1 MSNLRHWLIMTIL
14 CFSGGIIFML
24 PFLREVYYIPMQQA
38 FGYDNVQMGV
48 LMSVFG
54 ALSLLAYFPGGW
66 VADRYSPRKL
76 ISGSLLTTGLGGFYF
91 ATFPGYAAS
100 IVLHAFWGASISLV
114 FWSALIKTTRSWA
127 PENQQGRAFGT
138 LESGRGIAE
147 MLSSTVFLAVFAWLG
162 SNSTALSQVI
172 SLFALSNIVLAVSA
186 WFVLDDDRGSS
197 NESSLS
203 LAGFEEV
210 LQVIRMPVVWLIAM
224 VVLTA
229 YSAYWG
235 SFYFTPYASDVF
247 GVSVVTGGAIGVAR
261 MWLKPLASFAAGL
274 AADHFSVSKTALFMM
289 LVMTFCFTGFAFIP
303 EGADHLWL
311 MLVNVLLVC
320 IAIFAMR
327 GIYFALLQ
335 EGGIPQAV
343 TGTAA
348 GLISAIGFTPDV
360 FMPLLG
366 GFLLDTFPG
375 AQGYRYLYLTVA
387 ALCGGGCLAVLAIM
401 KQGKVLNESVPPVS

>member
-1 MSNLRHWLIMTIL
+1 
-14 CFSGGIIFML
+14 
-24 PFLREVYYIPMQQA
+24 
-38 FGYDNVQMGV
+38 
-48 LMSVFG
+48 
-54 ALSLLAYFPGGW
+54 
-66 VADRYSPRKL
+66 
-76 ISGSLLTTGLGGFYF
+76 
-91 ATFPGYAAS
+91 
-100 IVLHAFWGASISLV
+100 
-114 FWSALIKTTRSWA
+114 
-127 PENQQGRAFGT
+127 
-138 LESGRGIAE
+138 
-147 MLSSTVFLAVFAWLG
+147 
-162 SNSTALSQVI
+162 
-172 SLFALSNIVLAVSA
+172 
-186 WFVLDDDRGSS
+186 
-197 NESSLS
+197 
-203 LAGFEEV
+203 
-210 LQVIRMPVVWLIAM
+210 
-224 VVLTA
+224 
-229 YSAYWG
+229 
-235 SFYFTPYASDVF
+235 
-247 GVSVVTGGAIGVAR
+247 VVTGGAIGVAR

-375 AQGYRYLYLTVA
+375 AQGYRYLYLMVA

>member
-1 MSNLRHWLIMTIL
+1 
-14 CFSGGIIFML
+14 
-24 PFLREVYYIPMQQA
+24 
-38 FGYDNVQMGV
+38 
-48 LMSVFG
+48 
-54 ALSLLAYFPGGW
+54 
-66 VADRYSPRKL
+66 
-76 ISGSLLTTGLGGFYF
+76 
-91 ATFPGYAAS
+91 
-100 IVLHAFWGASISLV
+100 
-114 FWSALIKTTRSWA
+114 
-127 PENQQGRAFGT
+127 
-138 LESGRGIAE
+138 
-147 MLSSTVFLAVFAWLG
+147 
-162 SNSTALSQVI
+162 
-172 SLFALSNIVLAVSA
+172 
-186 WFVLDDDRGSS
+186 
-197 NESSLS
+197 
-203 LAGFEEV
+203 
-210 LQVIRMPVVWLIAM
+210 
-224 VVLTA
+224 
-229 YSAYWG
+229 
-235 SFYFTPYASDVF
+235 VF

-311 MLVNVLLVC
+311 MLVNVFLVC

-387 ALCGGGCLAVLAIM
+387 ALCGGGCLAALAIL
-401 KQGKVLNESVPPVS
+401 KQGKARS